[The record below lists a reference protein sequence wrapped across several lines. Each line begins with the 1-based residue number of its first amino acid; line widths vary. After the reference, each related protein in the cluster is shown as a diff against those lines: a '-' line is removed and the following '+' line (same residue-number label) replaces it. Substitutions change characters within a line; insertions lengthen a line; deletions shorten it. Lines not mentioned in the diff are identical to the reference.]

1 VLPKEGGDKVIL
13 YLLFA
18 LIISI
23 AASLILKR
31 IHLPWVWCIVVGI
44 ICFAGLVWWG
54 MQFVKNMDSPPPGS
68 KEITQEELN
77 RAAGIE

>member
-1 VLPKEGGDKVIL
+1 MIL

-18 LIISI
+18 LIISV
-23 AASLILKR
+23 AASLMLKR
-31 IHLPWVWCIVVGI
+31 IHLPWLWCIVVGT

-54 MQFVKNMDSPPPGS
+54 MQFVKDMDSPPPGS
-68 KEITQEELN
+68 TEVTQEELN